1 MPPPHPSEIAAQ
13 KRKAKKKV
21 QTRQVSSGTE
31 VGTPDIA
38 DDIAVS
44 SKAATT
50 VFKEKVL
57 ERKVW
62 NDTTSN
68 NHKHAPTVTE
78 LLHLQQSVA
87 STLTSRNGVSVDTD
101 DSASEYG
108 ISDSEAN
115 KSDVEVEDD
124 SDISDLLSQTPENL
138 QKVLMKEV
146 HEFTVYLLLVTYK
159 LLHQI
164 LRFVPPCLA
173 SHYSDSSAAASTGA
187 ASGDDQLI
195 TVTADSV
202 KVKCEP
208 DENKKKS
215 KLEVRQTIERPQFA
229 QLSHDLDESVVTTPG
244 PDPRDTSNAYTSF
257 KWPQFTD
264 LVYESDG
271 SINLKAQ
278 NTCIQM
284 VLKTAVFEFKKST
297 IFENAFPTITEKRM
311 MAMQAV
317 SNAAYKHKERAMLKR
332 LNHDTEFA
340 VALADIP
347 EGRISAFHTSIKKL
361 AHQIV
366 VSQFTLKKG
375 CSSEVE
381 ELLKSHKYI
390 FLTNE
395 NGKVLGDQPFCDE
408 AMIDTLHQS
417 LFDGENSIGVQS
429 REDFVSV
436 LDGND
441 EPELPIA
448 MVALIANIWLKK
460 LSACFGIFHYL

>member
-1 MPPPHPSEIAAQ
+1 MISQ
-13 KRKAKKKV
+13 LAK
-21 QTRQVSSGTE
+21 
-31 VGTPDIA
+31 
-38 DDIAVS
+38 
-44 SKAATT
+44 
-50 VFKEKVL
+50 KVL

-68 NHKHAPTVTE
+68 NRKHAPMVTE
-78 LLHLQQSVA
+78 LPSAPATKSVRKIQKTVKGGVHERSSVA

-108 ISDSEAN
+108 ISDSESN

-124 SDISDLLSQTPENL
+124 SDISDLLSQTPEIFRN
-138 QKVLMKEV
+138 
-146 HEFTVYLLLVTYK
+146 
-159 LLHQI
+159 
-164 LRFVPPCLA
+164 
-173 SHYSDSSAAASTGA
+173 DSSATASTGA
-187 ASGDDQLI
+187 ASGNDQLV

-229 QLSHDLDESVVTTPG
+229 QPSHDLDKSVVTTPG
-244 PDPRDTSNAYTSF
+244 PDPCDTSDAYTSL

-278 NTCIQM
+278 NTHIQM
-284 VLKTAVFEFKKST
+284 VLKTAVFEFKKSA
-297 IFENAFPTITEKRM
+297 IFENAFPTITEKRT

-340 VALADIP
+340 VALASIP
-347 EGRISAFHTSIKKL
+347 EGWISAFRTSIKKL

-375 CSSEVE
+375 CSSEVK

-390 FLTNE
+390 FPTNE
-395 NGKVLGDQPFCDE
+395 NGGDQPFCDE

-417 LFDGENSIGVQS
+417 LFD
-429 REDFVSV
+429 V

-448 MVALIANIWLKK
+448 MVALIATIIYVILMDWRSGNPPLSSQVKSFNATIYISVYKAHEATLTRIFEGGKKKYHMLMARLYKAVSVSDNVWLPSGL
-460 LSACFGIFHYL
+460 LSNFNYLDVSGMSED

>member
-1 MPPPHPSEIAAQ
+1 MASELKNASLRPSEIAAQ
-13 KRKAKKKV
+13 KQKAKKKV

-44 SKAATT
+44 KLPQWSSK
-50 VFKEKVL
+50 KKVL

-68 NHKHAPTVTE
+68 NRKRAPTVTE
-78 LLHLQQSVA
+78 LPSAPATKSVRKIQKTVKGGGRERSSVT

-115 KSDVEVEDD
+115 KSDVEVEDN

-138 QKVLMKEV
+138 QKVLMKE
-146 HEFTVYLLLVTYK
+146 
-159 LLHQI
+159 I
-164 LRFVPPCLA
+164 PRFVPPRLA

-195 TVTADSV
+195 MVTADSV

-244 PDPRDTSNAYTSF
+244 PDPHDTSDAYTSF

-264 LVYESDG
+264 LVYESDS

-278 NTCIQM
+278 NTRIQM
-284 VLKTAVFEFKKST
+284 VLKTAVYEFKKSA
-297 IFENAFPTITEKRM
+297 IFENAFPTITEK
-311 MAMQAV
+311 
-317 SNAAYKHKERAMLKR
+317 
-332 LNHDTEFA
+332 
-340 VALADIP
+340 
-347 EGRISAFHTSIKKL
+347 
-361 AHQIV
+361 
-366 VSQFTLKKG
+366 
-375 CSSEVE
+375 
-381 ELLKSHKYI
+381 
-390 FLTNE
+390 
-395 NGKVLGDQPFCDE
+395 
-408 AMIDTLHQS
+408 
-417 LFDGENSIGVQS
+417 
-429 REDFVSV
+429 
-436 LDGND
+436 
-441 EPELPIA
+441 
-448 MVALIANIWLKK
+448 
-460 LSACFGIFHYL
+460 